1 MTGTARPPL
10 RFAAIGLNHDHIY
23 MQVDRMTA
31 AGGALVS
38 FHAAEDDL
46 AADFLKAYPHAKR
59 TASQMEIMDDESIQL
74 ILTAAVPSERAGIGI
89 TAMRHGKDVM
99 TDKPGATS
107 RAQLDELKKVQ
118 AETGRIYSIYYEE
131 RLESRATTR
140 ALELVQAGAIGK
152 FVHLI
157 GLGPHLIR
165 RAERPSWFFERARYG
180 GIIADL
186 GSHQCDQFIHFADTL
201 DVEVS
206 FARVANRANPDV
218 PDLKDF
224 GEACLAAPD
233 ASGYIRLDWFTPKG
247 LPVFGDCR
255 LMIVGTEG
263 TIEVRKYIDVGH
275 AGSEDNLFLVDGTS
289 IRRIDCS
296 DVLLSYGQQLA
307 DDILN
312 RTETAMSQARCFKA
326 AELALTAQA
335 MAEAGAVIT

>member
-1 MTGTARPPL
+1 MNGKARPRL
-10 RFAAIGLNHDHIY
+10 RFAAVGLNHDHIF

-31 AGGALVS
+31 AGGELVS
-38 FHAAEDDL
+38 FHATEDDL
-46 AADFLKAYPHAKR
+46 AADFLKAYPDAKR
-59 TASQMEIMDDESIQL
+59 AATQLQILEDKSIEL

-89 TAMRHGKDVM
+89 AAMRHGKDVM

-107 RAQLDELKKVQ
+107 LAQLAELKKVQ

-131 RLESRATTR
+131 RLESKATTR
-140 ALELVQAGAIGK
+140 ALELVQAGAIGT

-165 RAERPSWFFERARYG
+165 KAERPRWFFERARYG

-218 PDLKDF
+218 PELQDF
-224 GEACLAAPD
+224 GEACLAAPN

-263 TIEVRKYIDVGH
+263 TIEVRKYIDIGH
-275 AGSEDNLFLVDGTS
+275 AEAEDNLFLVDGRS

-296 DVLLSYGQQLA
+296 DVVLPYGRQLA
-307 DDILN
+307 DDIVN
-312 RTETAMSQARCFKA
+312 RTETALSQARCFKA

-335 MAEAGAVIT
+335 MADAGNA